1 MADLKLSRRKAQDAA
16 PVVVVRLT
24 GEMGGG
30 NGRQADAYFDETLQ
44 AEKPRHVL
52 LDLGDLTFADSA
64 FFSSLLFWREEMMK
78 RGGALVLF
86 GLRPEIASTMRL
98 LTLDR
103 ILTVRPDEPTALAA
117 LPKQ

>member
-1 MADLKLSRRKAQDAA
+1 MSAIKLSREKVQDAP
-16 PVVVVRLT
+16 PVVSLRIG
-24 GEMGGG
+24 GEMGGT
-30 NGRQADAYFDETLQ
+30 NGRQAEAYFDETVQ
-44 AEKPRHVL
+44 VENPKHVL
-52 LDLGDLTFADSA
+52 LDLGELVFADSA

-103 ILTVRPDEPTALAA
+103 VLTVRADKAAALAG
-117 LPKQ
+117 LPKD